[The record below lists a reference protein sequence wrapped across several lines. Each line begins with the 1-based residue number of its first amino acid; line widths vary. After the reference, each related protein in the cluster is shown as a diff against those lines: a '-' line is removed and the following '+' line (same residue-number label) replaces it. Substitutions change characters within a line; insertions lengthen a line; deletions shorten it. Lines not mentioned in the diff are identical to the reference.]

1 MDRPEQ
7 GHGKPALEDAGG
19 ILSLIATR
27 RASSRAELLQ
37 ASGLSRVTVTQR
49 LNRAAHQRPGARN
62 GGNAPKRWAAD
73 AGAGRQCRKRLR
85 ARRQYRRDAYPPRR
99 HGPQARHYCAN
110 DAPFTVE
117 SGPDVILTQIEDA
130 FADLAAEAAKTHN
143 FFMGISLSLPTPV
156 DFKRGCVVGPSVLH
170 GWDDFDIIGRL
181 KARFGVPVSVENDVN
196 LMTISEHRRRSPL
209 RDDMLFVKIGTGIG
223 SGMIAAGHLFRGAQ
237 GAAGDIG
244 HIQFLSDDAP
254 LCRCG
259 KFGCVE
265 ARAAG
270 WAIARDLST
279 RGFKAETARDVIEL
293 VEQRKP
299 EALMLVREAGRTI
312 GEVISD
318 VVSIIN
324 PSLIIIGGT
333 LAQSGDLLLSGVRE
347 LVYQRCLPLA
357 TRDLHHRAFHRTGRQ
372 RAVRRCLS
380 AAGGRIFPGKYRPS
394 DRTFFNADRGLTP
407 PFAAALKE

>member
-1 MDRPEQ
+1 MGKAD
-7 GHGKPALEDAGG
+7 HGKLALDDAGG

-27 RASSRAELLQ
+27 TAASRAELLQ

-49 LNRAAHQRPGARN
+49 LNALLLSGLVRETEETLPSGGRPTRALAI
-62 GGNAPKRWAAD
+62 NAASGFVLVANIGETHIHLAAMD
-73 AGAGRQCRKRLR
+73 LKPAVLVQTTL
-85 ARRQYRRDAYPPRR
+85 
-99 HGPQARHYCAN
+99 
-110 DAPFTVE
+110 PFTVE
-117 SGPDVILTQIEDA
+117 SGPEATLTEIEKA
-130 FADLAAEAAKTHN
+130 FVDLAAEAEKTN
-143 FFMGISLSLPTPV
+143 GFFAGISLSLPTPV

-181 KARFGVPVSVENDVN
+181 QRRFDVPVYVENDVN
-196 LMTISEHRRRSPL
+196 LMTICEHKRRFPTVE
-209 RDDMLFVKIGTGIG
+209 DMLFVKAGTGIG
-223 SGMIAAGHLFRGAQ
+223 SGMMAGGRMFRGAQ

-259 KFGCVE
+259 KFGCIE

-270 WAIARDLST
+270 WAIARDLSA

-299 EALMLVREAGRTI
+299 EALMLMREAGRTI

-324 PSLIIIGGT
+324 PSLIVIGGT

-357 TRDLHHRAFHRTGRQ
+357 TRDLSIE
-372 RAVRRCLS
+372 LS
-380 AAGGRIFPGKYRPS
+380 TAQEDSALFGAAYLFLEDVFASANVSRLI
-394 DRTFFNADRGLTP
+394 DRFSTHASNHEPLSRSI
-407 PFAAALKE
+407 